1 MDTDKALSTALG
13 LEPDIKIPAK
23 VEILEPEKIE
33 EPTSNVDQEADYD
46 LSRRTFR
53 TLIDRG
59 NSAMENLTD
68 LAKESESPRAYEVL
82 ATMMKTIADTT
93 KDLYDLQK
101 KTKDLKKE
109 DKARPQDDQRIN
121 VEKAVFVGSTAEL
134 LKKVKAIKTSIF
146 RPKQDLFLFIE
157 KYLPRIFTT

>member
-1 MDTDKALSTALG
+1 MNKTHDALSEALG
-13 LEPDIKIPAK
+13 IENAVEVIPPK
-23 VEILEPEKIE
+23 KEQEIIVNTPHED
-33 EPTSNVDQEADYD
+33 NDADADYN

-53 TLIDRG
+53 DLINKG
-59 NSAMENLTD
+59 NQAMESLTD

-101 KTKDLKKE
+101 KTKDLKNNGKKE
-109 DKARPQDDQRIN
+109 ETTVT

-134 LKKVKAIKTSIF
+134 LQKVKEEK
-146 RPKQDLFLFIE
+146 KQSE
-157 KYLPRIFTT
+157 

>member
-1 MDTDKALSTALG
+1 MNTDKALSTALG
-13 LEPDIKIPAK
+13 LEPEVKTPAK
-23 VEILEPEKIE
+23 VEILVPEKVE
-33 EPTSNVDQEADYD
+33 EPVTNEDADADYQ
-46 LSRRTFR
+46 LSRKTFR
-53 TLIDRG
+53 ALIDKG

-101 KTKDLKKE
+101 KTKDLRKE
-109 DKARPQDDQRIN
+109 DKTRPQDEQRIN

-134 LKKVKAIKTSIF
+134 LKKVKGNEN
-146 RPKQDLFLFIE
+146 L
-157 KYLPRIFTT
+157 